1 MQLGIYKLKRTL
13 FSNGTSNPCE
23 NNVGVSRQAFIFI
36 CWVKFFGYGTNRTG
50 FEKIWAFKFF
60 GKTGEKH

>member
-1 MQLGIYKLKRTL
+1 MKKIEQSLLAEERVKLTE
-13 FSNGTSNPCE
+13 FPPSIVEP
-23 NNVGVSRQAFIFI
+23 
-36 CWVKFFGYGTNRTG
+36 NRIG